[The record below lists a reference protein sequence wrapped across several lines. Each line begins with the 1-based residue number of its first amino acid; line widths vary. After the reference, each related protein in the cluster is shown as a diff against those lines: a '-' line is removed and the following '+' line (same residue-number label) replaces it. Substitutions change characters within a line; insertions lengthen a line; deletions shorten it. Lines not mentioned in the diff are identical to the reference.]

1 MTDITIS
8 IVAYDNEADV
18 RRAVTSIEE
27 HTDPKLRKTI
37 YVIDNGRELNDLQEL
52 TAQYEDVRYY
62 RMVKNLGFGGGHNYV
77 IPMLDAPYH
86 AIVNPD
92 IVLTEDSLSILCDFM
107 KRTNAGMAVPRLVGT
122 DGKLQAAYR
131 RQPTVLDMGIRM
143 FFPNHFKRRQRYH
156 TLQEMD
162 YSKPFRVPF
171 AQGSFL
177 VVKTKAFEW
186 LEGFDPRYFMYME
199 DADLSRGINLITE
212 GVWYCPDTTVI
223 HRWERGSHKD
233 PQLLKYHF
241 QSMFRFFR
249 RWRWQWW

>member
-8 IVAYDNEADV
+8 IVAYEDEQDV
-18 RRAVTSIEE
+18 RRAVTSIEK
-27 HTDPKLRKTI
+27 HTDEKLRKVI
-37 YVIDNGRELNDLQEL
+37 YIIDNSRGQNGLKDFA
-52 TAQYEDVRYY
+52 AQYEDVRYFH
-62 RMVKNLGFGGGHNYV
+62 MLKNLGFGGGHNYV
-77 IPMLDAPYH
+77 VPMLDAPYH

-92 IVLTEDSLSILCDFM
+92 IVLTEDSFGILLEFM
-107 KRTNAGMAVPRLVGT
+107 KKTNAGMAIPRLVGT

-143 FFPNHFKRRQRYH
+143 FFPNHFQKRQRYH
-156 TLQEMD
+156 TLQDMD

-177 VVKTKAFEW
+177 VVKTEAFCW
-186 LEGFDPRYFMYME
+186 LEGFDSRYFMYME
-199 DADLSRGINLITE
+199 DADLSRSINLITE

-233 PQLLKYHF
+233 WQLLKHHLK
-241 QSMFRFFR
+241 SMYRFFK